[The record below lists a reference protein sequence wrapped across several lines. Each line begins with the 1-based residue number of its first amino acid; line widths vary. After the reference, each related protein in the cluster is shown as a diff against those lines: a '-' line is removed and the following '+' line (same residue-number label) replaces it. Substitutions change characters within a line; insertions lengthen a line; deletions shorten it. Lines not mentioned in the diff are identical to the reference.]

1 VTAGASPP
9 ETLAADEL
17 AAQAAELGVSLD
29 AAQCARLLTFAA
41 LLLRWNRV
49 HNLTAIERP
58 QQILSHHLLDSLAI
72 APLVADLAGALPR
85 RVLDVGAGGGLPG
98 VPLAIALPQLRF
110 TLLDK
115 VGKKVA
121 FLQQARLEL
130 GLGNAEAVQASIEDY
145 EAAPFDL
152 ILARAFSSLAEL
164 VRLTRRLI
172 APGGHWC
179 AMKGTLPRAEIEELE
194 QAGLGVRVSRT
205 VKLRVPHL
213 HAERHAV
220 LLETC

>member
-1 VTAGASPP
+1 MTADASLPD
-9 ETLAADEL
+9 TLAAEDLTALASEL
-17 AAQAAELGVSLD
+17 DVRLD
-29 AAQCARLLTFAA
+29 AGQCARLRSFAA

-49 HNLTAIERP
+49 YNLTAIERP
-58 QQILSHHLLDSLAI
+58 EQILSQHLLDSLAV
-72 APLVADLAGALPR
+72 APLLAELAGAQPL

-98 VPLAIALPQLRF
+98 VPLAIALPRLRF

-121 FLQQARLEL
+121 FLQQAKLEL
-130 GLGNAEAVQASIEDY
+130 SLENVETAQARVEDY
-145 EAAPFDL
+145 DAEPFD
-152 ILARAFSSLAEL
+152 IVLARAFSSLAEL

-194 QAGLGVRVSRT
+194 QAELGARVSRT
-205 VKLRVPHL
+205 VKLRVPRL
-213 HAERHAV
+213 HAERHVV
-220 LLETC
+220 LLEPC

>member
-1 VTAGASPP
+1 MTADASLPD
-9 ETLAADEL
+9 TLAADDL

-29 AAQCARLLTFAA
+29 AAQCARLQSFAA

-72 APLVADLAGALPR
+72 APLVAELAGALPR

-121 FLQQARLEL
+121 FLQQAQLEL
-130 GLGNAEAVQASIEDY
+130 GLANVEAVHARIEDY

-164 VRLTRRLI
+164 VRLTRGLI

-179 AMKGTLPRAEIEELE
+179 AMKGTLPQTEFRELE

-213 HAERHAV
+213 HAERHVV